1 MQPISKYETIQH
13 ILSAMKEPAYRL
25 KQITEAVFRH
35 RIGEFGRMTML
46 PQALRTVLIQEL
58 GETILGIKPA
68 QEKQSRQVSKMLF
81 TLNGGE
87 HIEAVRLSYKRGW
100 DSYCISSQCG
110 CGFACRFCATGSIGF
125 KKNLSADE
133 ITDQLLYFHLEGH
146 SLDSVAFM
154 GMGEAL
160 ANPHLFEALKQL
172 TDPQLFALGQ
182 RRLTVSTIGLL
193 PGIARLTEEFPQV
206 NLTYSLHSPFDEERS
221 RLMPINDKYPLQEV
235 MDALDRHIRFTGRK
249 VYVAYI
255 LLHNMNDS
263 KEHAEAL
270 TGLLHKREKR
280 GQLYHVTLIPFN
292 QSEAIGRSYRQAE
305 ADRVKSFL
313 SVLTSRGI
321 HATVR
326 TQFGSDINAACG
338 QLYASILMQS

>member
-46 PQALRTVLIQEL
+46 PQALRTVLTQEL

-68 QEKQSRQVSKMLF
+68 QEKRSRQVSKMLF
-81 TLNGGE
+81 ALNGGE
-87 HIEAVRLSYKRGW
+87 HMEAVRLSYKRGW

-125 KKNLSADE
+125 KKNLTADE

-172 TDPQLFALGQ
+172 TDPRLFALGL

-206 NLTYSLHSPFDEERS
+206 NVTFSLHSPFDEERS
-221 RLMPINDKYPLQEV
+221 SLMPINERYPLQEV
-235 MDALDRHIRFTGRK
+235 MDALDRHIRLTGRK
-249 VYVAYI
+249 VYIAYI
-255 LLHNMNDS
+255 LLHGINDS
-263 KEHAEAL
+263 KEHAKAL
-270 TGLLHKREKR
+270 AHLLRDRVKK

-292 QSEAIGRSYRQAE
+292 RSEAIGSSYRQAE
-305 ADRVKSFL
+305 ADRVNRFL
-313 SVLTSRGI
+313 TMLTSKGI
-321 HATVR
+321 HASVR
-326 TQFGSDINAACG
+326 TQFGSDIDAACG
-338 QLYASILMQS
+338 QLYAAEKRLR